1 MKTSLS
7 FKLAFRF
14 LNSKRYG
21 ALAKFISMASTT
33 GIGVGVCALI
43 IGLSAMNGFEYE
55 LNNRVLSL
63 IPGAEVSSYD
73 KTGFYNLEGEVKA
86 LEKAPNIKAVSP
98 AVSLNG
104 AFSFGA
110 NFAPAMVIGI
120 DPVNEKKVISLER
133 FMDCKTDILNHAEA
147 EPLVIIGHGIAK
159 KLNIKKGD
167 ELNLSAIDAK
177 TNSDGLGSMVVKTFK
192 VAGFFKTGGQIDN
205 NFAFI
210 NIEEAVALSAL
221 RAPNTIHVKVSNMLE
236 AREIINTAIAT
247 LPEPCDGTTWID
259 SQGKLYSDINMIRQ
273 IMYLAMI
280 LVISVACFNIVS
292 NLVMAVSEKRHEIAI
307 LMTMGAKKALIIK
320 SFTLMGV
327 LSAIKGCIYG
337 GVAGSLLSLCIPY
350 VTSHFKDWFGIELLN
365 EDIYF
370 INFVPSS
377 LMISDVLIVVGC
389 AVVMSFIASIYP
401 AIKASKIDPAQGLT
415 YKSSFQTQNQKT
427 R

>member
-14 LNSKRYG
+14 LNSKRYR

-210 NIEEAVALSAL
+210 NIKEAVALSAL
-221 RAPNTIHVKVSNMLE
+221 RAPNAIHVKVSNMLE
-236 AREIINTAIAT
+236 AREIINTALAT
-247 LPEPCDGTTWID
+247 LPEPCDVTTWID

-401 AIKASKIDPAQGLT
+401 AIKASKIDPAQEL
-415 YKSSFQTQNQKT
+415 NL
-427 R
+427 

>member
-14 LNSKRYG
+14 LKSKRYG

-73 KTGFYNLEGEVKA
+73 NTGFYNLEGEVKA

-120 DPVNEKKVISLER
+120 DPVNEKKVIDLEK
-133 FMDCKTDILNHAEA
+133 FMDCTTDILNEDKA

-177 TNSDGLGSMVVKTFK
+177 TNSDGLGSMVIKTFK

-210 NIEEAVALSAL
+210 NIKEAVALSAL

-236 AREIINTAIAT
+236 AREIINTALAT

-273 IMYLAMI
+273 IMYIAMI

-327 LSAIKGCIYG
+327 FSAIKGCIYG

-370 INFVPSS
+370 INFVPSR

-401 AIKASKIDPAQGLT
+401 AIKASKIDPAQEL
-415 YKSSFQTQNQKT
+415 NL
-427 R
+427 

>member
-1 MKTSLS
+1 MKTRLS

-120 DPVNEKKVISLER
+120 DPVKEKKVISLER

-167 ELNLSAIDAK
+167 GLNLSAIDTK

-210 NIEEAVALSAL
+210 NIKEAVALSAL

-401 AIKASKIDPAQGLT
+401 AIKASKIDPAQEL
-415 YKSSFQTQNQKT
+415 NL
-427 R
+427 

>member
-86 LEKAPNIKAVSP
+86 LEKAHNIKAVSP

-167 ELNLSAIDAK
+167 ELNLSAIDTK

-210 NIEEAVALSAL
+210 NIKEAVALSAL

-247 LPEPCDGTTWID
+247 LPEPCDGITWID

-307 LMTMGAKKALIIK
+307 LMTMGAKKR
-320 SFTLMGV
+320 
-327 LSAIKGCIYG
+327 
-337 GVAGSLLSLCIPY
+337 LLS
-350 VTSHFKDWFGIELLN
+350 SHL
-365 EDIYF
+365 
-370 INFVPSS
+370 P
-377 LMISDVLIVVGC
+377 
-389 AVVMSFIASIYP
+389 
-401 AIKASKIDPAQGLT
+401 
-415 YKSSFQTQNQKT
+415 
-427 R
+427 

>member
-177 TNSDGLGSMVVKTFK
+177 TNTDGLGSMVVKTFK

-210 NIEEAVALSAL
+210 NIKEAVALSAL

-236 AREIINTAIAT
+236 AREIINTALAT
-247 LPEPCDGTTWID
+247 LPEPCDVTTWID

-401 AIKASKIDPAQGLT
+401 AIKASKIDPAQEL
-415 YKSSFQTQNQKT
+415 NL
-427 R
+427 

>member
-73 KTGFYNLEGEVKA
+73 KTGFYNLDGEVKA
-86 LEKAPNIKAVSP
+86 LEKDPEIKAVSP

-120 DPVNEKKVISLER
+120 DPVNERRVIDLER
-133 FMDCKTDILNHAEA
+133 FMDCSTEVLTHKDAD
-147 EPLVIIGHGIAK
+147 PLVIIGHGIAR

-167 ELNLSAIDAK
+167 ELNLSAIDTK
-177 TNSDGLGSMVVKTFK
+177 TNSDGLGSMVIKTFK

-205 NFAFI
+205 NLAFI
-210 NIEEAVALSAL
+210 NIKDAVSISGL
-221 RAPNTIHVKVSNMLE
+221 RAPNTIHIKVSNMLL
-236 AREIINTAIAT
+236 AKEIMQNALSL
-247 LPEPCDGTTWID
+247 LPEPCDATTWID

-320 SFTLMGV
+320 SFTLMGI
-327 LSAIKGCIYG
+327 LSAVKGCIYG
-337 GVAGSLLSLCIPY
+337 GLTGSVLSLCIPY
-350 VTSHFKDWFGIELLN
+350 ITSHFKDWFGIELLN

-370 INFVPSS
+370 INFVPSR
-377 LMISDVLIVVGC
+377 LMVSDVMIVVGC

-401 AIKASKIDPAQGLT
+401 AIKASKIDPAQEL
-415 YKSSFQTQNQKT
+415 NL
-427 R
+427 

>member
-1 MKTSLS
+1 
-7 FKLAFRF
+7 
-14 LNSKRYG
+14 
-21 ALAKFISMASTT
+21 MASTT

-63 IPGAEVSSYD
+63 IPGAELSSYD

-86 LEKAPNIKAVSP
+86 LEKAPNIEAVSP

-210 NIEEAVALSAL
+210 NIKEAVALSAL
-221 RAPNTIHVKVSNMLE
+221 RAPNAIHVKVSNMLE
-236 AREIINTAIAT
+236 AREIINTALAT
-247 LPEPCDGTTWID
+247 LPEPCDVTTWID

-401 AIKASKIDPAQGLT
+401 AIKASKIDPAQEL
-415 YKSSFQTQNQKT
+415 NL
-427 R
+427 

>member
-7 FKLAFRF
+7 LKLAFRF

-210 NIEEAVALSAL
+210 NIKEAVALSAL
-221 RAPNTIHVKVSNMLE
+221 RAPNTIHVKVSNMLA
-236 AREIINTAIAT
+236 AREIINTALAT

-273 IMYLAMI
+273 NMYLAMI

-401 AIKASKIDPAQGLT
+401 AIKASKIDPAQEL
-415 YKSSFQTQNQKT
+415 NL
-427 R
+427 

>member
-1 MKTSLS
+1 
-7 FKLAFRF
+7 
-14 LNSKRYG
+14 
-21 ALAKFISMASTT
+21 MASTT

-210 NIEEAVALSAL
+210 NIKEAVALSAL

-236 AREIINTAIAT
+236 ARESINTALAT
-247 LPEPCDGTTWID
+247 LPEPCDVTTWID

-401 AIKASKIDPAQGLT
+401 AIKASKIDPAQEL
-415 YKSSFQTQNQKT
+415 NL
-427 R
+427 

>member
-210 NIEEAVALSAL
+210 NIKEAVALSAL

-236 AREIINTAIAT
+236 AREIINTALAT
-247 LPEPCDGTTWID
+247 LPEPCDVTTWID

-350 VTSHFKDWFGIELLN
+350 VTSHFKDWLGIELLN

-401 AIKASKIDPAQGLT
+401 AIKASKIDPAQEL
-415 YKSSFQTQNQKT
+415 NL
-427 R
+427 

>member
-73 KTGFYNLEGEVKA
+73 KSGFYNLEGEVKA

-167 ELNLSAIDAK
+167 ELNLSAIDTK

-210 NIEEAVALSAL
+210 NIKEAVALSAL
-221 RAPNTIHVKVSNMLE
+221 RAPNTIHVKVSNMLK
-236 AREIINTAIAT
+236 AREIINTALAT

-327 LSAIKGCIYG
+327 LSAIKGCIFG

-350 VTSHFKDWFGIELLN
+350 VSSHFKDWFGIELLN

-370 INFVPSS
+370 INFVTSS

-401 AIKASKIDPAQGLT
+401 AIKASKIDPAQEL
-415 YKSSFQTQNQKT
+415 NL
-427 R
+427 

>member
-86 LEKAPNIKAVSP
+86 LEKAHNIKAVSP

-167 ELNLSAIDAK
+167 ELNLSAIDTK

-210 NIEEAVALSAL
+210 NIKEAVALSAL

-327 LSAIKGCIYG
+327 LSAIKGSIYG

-401 AIKASKIDPAQGLT
+401 AIKASKIDPAQEL
-415 YKSSFQTQNQKT
+415 NL
-427 R
+427 

>member
-63 IPGAEVSSYD
+63 IPGAELSSYD

-86 LEKAPNIKAVSP
+86 LEKAPNIEAVSL

-210 NIEEAVALSAL
+210 NIKEAVALSAL

-236 AREIINTAIAT
+236 AREIINTALAT

-307 LMTMGAKKALIIK
+307 LMTMGAKKVLIIK

-370 INFVPSS
+370 INFVPSR

-401 AIKASKIDPAQGLT
+401 AIKASKIDPAQEL
-415 YKSSFQTQNQKT
+415 NL
-427 R
+427 

>member
-210 NIEEAVALSAL
+210 NIKEAVALSAL

-236 AREIINTAIAT
+236 ARESINTALAT
-247 LPEPCDGTTWID
+247 LPEPCDVTTWID

-401 AIKASKIDPAQGLT
+401 AIKASKIDPAQEL
-415 YKSSFQTQNQKT
+415 NL
-427 R
+427 

>member
-167 ELNLSAIDAK
+167 ELNLSAIDTK

-192 VAGFFKTGGQIDN
+192 VVGFFKTGGQIDN

-210 NIEEAVALSAL
+210 NIKEAVALSAL

-236 AREIINTAIAT
+236 AREIINTALAT
-247 LPEPCDGTTWID
+247 LPEPCDVTTWID

-370 INFVPSS
+370 INFVPSR

-401 AIKASKIDPAQGLT
+401 AIKASKIDPAQEL
-415 YKSSFQTQNQKT
+415 NL
-427 R
+427 

>member
-1 MKTSLS
+1 
-7 FKLAFRF
+7 
-14 LNSKRYG
+14 
-21 ALAKFISMASTT
+21 MASTT

-210 NIEEAVALSAL
+210 NIKEAVALSAL

-236 AREIINTAIAT
+236 AREIINTALAT
-247 LPEPCDGTTWID
+247 LPEPCDVTTWID

-320 SFTLMGV
+320 SVTLMGV

-401 AIKASKIDPAQGLT
+401 AIKASKIDPAQEL
-415 YKSSFQTQNQKT
+415 NL
-427 R
+427 

>member
-7 FKLAFRF
+7 LKLAFRF

-210 NIEEAVALSAL
+210 NIKEAVALSAL

-236 AREIINTAIAT
+236 AREIINTALAT

-327 LSAIKGCIYG
+327 LSAIKGCTYG

-401 AIKASKIDPAQGLT
+401 AIKASKIDPAQEL
-415 YKSSFQTQNQKT
+415 NL
-427 R
+427 

>member
-1 MKTSLS
+1 
-7 FKLAFRF
+7 
-14 LNSKRYG
+14 
-21 ALAKFISMASTT
+21 MASTT

-43 IGLSAMNGFEYE
+43 IGLSAINGFEYE

-159 KLNIKKGD
+159 KLNIKKGN

-210 NIEEAVALSAL
+210 NIKEAVALSAL

-236 AREIINTAIAT
+236 AREIINTALAT

-401 AIKASKIDPAQGLT
+401 AIKASKIDPAQEL
-415 YKSSFQTQNQKT
+415 NL
-427 R
+427 

>member
-63 IPGAEVSSYD
+63 IPGAELSSYD

-86 LEKAPNIKAVSP
+86 LEKAPNIEAVSP

-210 NIEEAVALSAL
+210 NIKEAVALSAL

-236 AREIINTAIAT
+236 AREIINTALAT

-292 NLVMAVSEKRHEIAI
+292 NLVMAVNEKRHEIAI
-307 LMTMGAKKALIIK
+307 LMTMGAKKVLIIK

-370 INFVPSS
+370 INFVPSR

-401 AIKASKIDPAQGLT
+401 AIKASKIDPAQEL
-415 YKSSFQTQNQKT
+415 NL
-427 R
+427 

>member
-1 MKTSLS
+1 
-7 FKLAFRF
+7 
-14 LNSKRYG
+14 
-21 ALAKFISMASTT
+21 MASTT

-167 ELNLSAIDAK
+167 ELNLSAIDTK

-210 NIEEAVALSAL
+210 NIKEAVALSAL

-236 AREIINTAIAT
+236 AREIIKTALAT
-247 LPEPCDGTTWID
+247 LPEPCDVTTWID

-401 AIKASKIDPAQGLT
+401 AIKASKIDPAQEL
-415 YKSSFQTQNQKT
+415 NL
-427 R
+427 

>member
-73 KTGFYNLEGEVKA
+73 KPGFYNLEGEVKA

-167 ELNLSAIDAK
+167 ELNLSAIDTK

-192 VAGFFKTGGQIDN
+192 VVGFFKTGGQIDN

-210 NIEEAVALSAL
+210 NIKEAVALSAL

-236 AREIINTAIAT
+236 AREIINTALAT

-370 INFVPSS
+370 INFVPSR

-401 AIKASKIDPAQGLT
+401 AIKASKIDPAQEL
-415 YKSSFQTQNQKT
+415 NL
-427 R
+427 

>member
-120 DPVNEKKVISLER
+120 DPVNEKKVIDLER
-133 FMDCKTDILNHAEA
+133 FMDCKTDILNEAET

-210 NIEEAVALSAL
+210 NIKEAVALSAL

-236 AREIINTAIAT
+236 AREIINTALAT

-327 LSAIKGCIYG
+327 FSAIKGCIYG

-370 INFVPSS
+370 INFVPSR

-401 AIKASKIDPAQGLT
+401 AIKASKIDPAQEL
-415 YKSSFQTQNQKT
+415 NL
-427 R
+427 

>member
-1 MKTSLS
+1 
-7 FKLAFRF
+7 
-14 LNSKRYG
+14 
-21 ALAKFISMASTT
+21 MASTT

-86 LEKAPNIKAVSP
+86 LEKAPDIKAVSP

-167 ELNLSAIDAK
+167 ELNLSAIDTK

-210 NIEEAVALSAL
+210 NIKEAVALSAL

-236 AREIINTAIAT
+236 AREIINTALAT
-247 LPEPCDGTTWID
+247 LPEPCDVTTWID

-401 AIKASKIDPAQGLT
+401 AIKASKIDPAQEL
-415 YKSSFQTQNQKT
+415 NL
-427 R
+427 

>member
-86 LEKAPNIKAVSP
+86 LEKAHNIKAVSP

-167 ELNLSAIDAK
+167 ELNLSAIDTK

-210 NIEEAVALSAL
+210 NIKEAVALSAL

-236 AREIINTAIAT
+236 AREIINTALAT
-247 LPEPCDGTTWID
+247 LPEPCDVTTWID

-401 AIKASKIDPAQGLT
+401 AIKASKIDPAQEL
-415 YKSSFQTQNQKT
+415 NL
-427 R
+427 

>member
-120 DPVNEKKVISLER
+120 DPVNEKKVIDLER
-133 FMDCKTDILNHAEA
+133 FMDCKTDILNEAEA

-167 ELNLSAIDAK
+167 ELNLSAIDTK

-210 NIEEAVALSAL
+210 NIKEAVALSAL
-221 RAPNTIHVKVSNMLE
+221 RAPNTIHVKVSNMLK
-236 AREIINTAIAT
+236 AREIINTALAT

-401 AIKASKIDPAQGLT
+401 AIKASKIDPAQEL
-415 YKSSFQTQNQKT
+415 NL
-427 R
+427 

>member
-86 LEKAPNIKAVSP
+86 LEKAPKIKAVSP

-210 NIEEAVALSAL
+210 NIKEAVALSAL

-337 GVAGSLLSLCIPY
+337 CVAGSLLSLCIPY

-401 AIKASKIDPAQGLT
+401 AIKASKIDPAQEL
-415 YKSSFQTQNQKT
+415 NL
-427 R
+427 

>member
-1 MKTSLS
+1 
-7 FKLAFRF
+7 
-14 LNSKRYG
+14 
-21 ALAKFISMASTT
+21 MASTT

-210 NIEEAVALSAL
+210 NIKESVALSAL

-236 AREIINTAIAT
+236 AREIINTALAT
-247 LPEPCDGTTWID
+247 LPEPCDVTTWID

-401 AIKASKIDPAQGLT
+401 AIKASKIDPAQEL
-415 YKSSFQTQNQKT
+415 NL
-427 R
+427 

>member
-63 IPGAEVSSYD
+63 IPGAELSSYD

-86 LEKAPNIKAVSP
+86 LEKAPNIEAVSP

-210 NIEEAVALSAL
+210 NIKEAVALSAL
-221 RAPNTIHVKVSNMLE
+221 RAPNAIHVKVSNMLE
-236 AREIINTAIAT
+236 AREIINTALAT
-247 LPEPCDGTTWID
+247 LPEPCDVTTWID

-401 AIKASKIDPAQGLT
+401 AIKASKIDPAQEL
-415 YKSSFQTQNQKT
+415 NL
-427 R
+427 

>member
-73 KTGFYNLEGEVKA
+73 KTGFYNLEGEDKA

-210 NIEEAVALSAL
+210 NIKEAVALSAL

-236 AREIINTAIAT
+236 ARESINTALAT
-247 LPEPCDGTTWID
+247 LPEPCDVTTWID

-401 AIKASKIDPAQGLT
+401 AIKASKIDPAQEL
-415 YKSSFQTQNQKT
+415 NL
-427 R
+427 

>member
-1 MKTSLS
+1 
-7 FKLAFRF
+7 
-14 LNSKRYG
+14 
-21 ALAKFISMASTT
+21 MASTT

-167 ELNLSAIDAK
+167 ELNLNAIDAK

-210 NIEEAVALSAL
+210 NIKEAVALSAL

-236 AREIINTAIAT
+236 AREIINTALAT
-247 LPEPCDGTTWID
+247 LPEPCDVTTWID

-401 AIKASKIDPAQGLT
+401 AIKASKIDPAQEL
-415 YKSSFQTQNQKT
+415 NL
-427 R
+427 

>member
-120 DPVNEKKVISLER
+120 DPVNEKKVIDLER
-133 FMDCKTDILNHAEA
+133 FMDCKTDILNEAEA
-147 EPLVIIGHGIAK
+147 EHLVIIGHGIAK

-210 NIEEAVALSAL
+210 NIKEAVALSAL

-236 AREIINTAIAT
+236 AREIINTALAT

-327 LSAIKGCIYG
+327 FSAIKGCIYG

-370 INFVPSS
+370 INFVPSR

-401 AIKASKIDPAQGLT
+401 AIKASKIDPAQEL
-415 YKSSFQTQNQKT
+415 NL
-427 R
+427 

>member
-63 IPGAEVSSYD
+63 IPGAELSLYD

-86 LEKAPNIKAVSP
+86 LEKAPNIEAVSP

-210 NIEEAVALSAL
+210 NIKEAVALSAL

-236 AREIINTAIAT
+236 AREIINTALAT

-307 LMTMGAKKALIIK
+307 LMTMGAKKVLIIK

-370 INFVPSS
+370 INFVPSR

-401 AIKASKIDPAQGLT
+401 AIKASKIDPAQEL
-415 YKSSFQTQNQKT
+415 NL
-427 R
+427 

>member
-7 FKLAFRF
+7 LKLAFRF

-210 NIEEAVALSAL
+210 NIKEAVALSAL
-221 RAPNTIHVKVSNMLE
+221 RAPNTIHVKVSNMLA
-236 AREIINTAIAT
+236 AREIINTALAT

-401 AIKASKIDPAQGLT
+401 AIKASKIDPAQEL
-415 YKSSFQTQNQKT
+415 NL
-427 R
+427 

>member
-7 FKLAFRF
+7 LKLAFRF

-210 NIEEAVALSAL
+210 NIKEAVALSAL

-236 AREIINTAIAT
+236 AREIINTALAT

-401 AIKASKIDPAQGLT
+401 AIKASKIDPAHEL
-415 YKSSFQTQNQKT
+415 NL
-427 R
+427 

>member
-1 MKTSLS
+1 
-7 FKLAFRF
+7 
-14 LNSKRYG
+14 
-21 ALAKFISMASTT
+21 MASTT

-86 LEKAPNIKAVSP
+86 LEKAHNIKAVSP

-167 ELNLSAIDAK
+167 ELNLSAIDTK

-210 NIEEAVALSAL
+210 NIKEAVALSAL

-370 INFVPSS
+370 INFVPSR

-389 AVVMSFIASIYP
+389 AVAMSFIASIYP
-401 AIKASKIDPAQGLT
+401 AIKASKIDPAQEL
-415 YKSSFQTQNQKT
+415 NL
-427 R
+427 

>member
-167 ELNLSAIDAK
+167 ELNLSAIDTK

-210 NIEEAVALSAL
+210 NIKEAVALSAL

-389 AVVMSFIASIYP
+389 AVVMSFIPSISP
-401 AIKASKIDPAQGLT
+401 AINASKIDPAQVLN
-415 YKSSFQTQNQKT
+415 S
-427 R
+427 

>member
-120 DPVNEKKVISLER
+120 DPVNEKKVIDLER
-133 FMDCKTDILNHAEA
+133 FMDCKTDILNEAEA

-210 NIEEAVALSAL
+210 NIKEAVALSAL

-236 AREIINTAIAT
+236 AREIINTALAT

-327 LSAIKGCIYG
+327 FSAIKGCIYG

-370 INFVPSS
+370 INFVPSR

-401 AIKASKIDPAQGLT
+401 AIKASKIDPAQEL
-415 YKSSFQTQNQKT
+415 NL
-427 R
+427 

>member
-86 LEKAPNIKAVSP
+86 LEKAPNIEAVSL

-210 NIEEAVALSAL
+210 NIKEAVALSAL

-401 AIKASKIDPAQGLT
+401 AIKASKIDPAQEL
-415 YKSSFQTQNQKT
+415 NL
-427 R
+427 

>member
-1 MKTSLS
+1 
-7 FKLAFRF
+7 
-14 LNSKRYG
+14 
-21 ALAKFISMASTT
+21 MASTT

-167 ELNLSAIDAK
+167 ELNLSAIDTK
-177 TNSDGLGSMVVKTFK
+177 TNSDGLSSMGVKTFK

-210 NIEEAVALSAL
+210 NIKEAVALSAL
-221 RAPNTIHVKVSNMLE
+221 RAPNTIHVKVNNMLE

-401 AIKASKIDPAQGLT
+401 AIKASKIDPAQEL
-415 YKSSFQTQNQKT
+415 NL
-427 R
+427 

>member
-55 LNNRVLSL
+55 LNSRVLSL

-370 INFVPSS
+370 INFVPSN

-389 AVVMSFIASIYP
+389 AVVMSFVASIYP
-401 AIKASKIDPAQGLT
+401 AIKASKIDPAQEL
-415 YKSSFQTQNQKT
+415 NL
-427 R
+427 